1 MCGILFIGGKRV
13 QVQPDFWAP
22 LQAANSRRGPDHSQ
36 CVSVQ
41 LGPSSPSAE
50 RGTAQLFSSVL
61 GTRAPLTPQPHQW
74 SENSSDAEPRFAL
87 AWNGQVWQGMD
98 ALAPPKAEE
107 QEEHTND
114 GAALFTSIVFAAMV
128 ERYWQRDDE
137 PDEEEA
143 SSYSITSALVHVLKS
158 IDGPYAFVLL
168 DVSGSIY

>member
-1 MCGILFIGGKRV
+1 
-13 QVQPDFWAP
+13 
-22 LQAANSRRGPDHSQ
+22 
-36 CVSVQ
+36 
-41 LGPSSPSAE
+41 
-50 RGTAQLFSSVL
+50 
-61 GTRAPLTPQPHQW
+61 
-74 SENSSDAEPRFAL
+74 
-87 AWNGQVWQGMD
+87 MD

-158 IDGPYAFVLL
+158 IDGPYAFELERRGARVTAVDIQSPDFTGFNAPRTPEQGAAIAIALATL
-168 DVSGSIY
+168 PDDGPRGGFFDDDGTVPW